1 MSKNLKE
8 LSFRFQRYYY
18 FFKLWNIFD
27 FFVPQTGFEPVTYCL
42 EDNCSKSIEL
52 LGHFVHCQSK
62 YNKKISFKT
71 FLVSQTGFEP
81 VTCCLGGYYS
91 IHWVTETTQRYY
103 FFFKV
108 PKKSSLIFS
117 YLWTKI
123 HEDFSKKW
131 IKTFWVL
138 FMKISF
144 LFFDIFISLFH
155 QFQTTLTRDIWVI
168 EGMCEDSL

>member
-42 EDNCSKSIEL
+42 EGNCSKSIEL

-62 YNKKISFKT
+62 YNKKFSFKT

-81 VTCCLGGYYS
+81 VTCCLGGYCS
-91 IHWVTETTQRYY
+91 IHWATETHLSTLQRYY

-108 PKKSSLIFS
+108 PKKIFINFQLFMNKDS
-117 YLWTKI
+117 WRFFRKSELKLFDFYLWKY
-123 HEDFSKKW
+123 HFCFL
-131 IKTFWVL
+131 TFL
-138 FMKISF
+138 
-144 LFFDIFISLFH
+144 
-155 QFQTTLTRDIWVI
+155 
-168 EGMCEDSL
+168 